1 MDSTDS
7 TPQTSGFSPL
17 YELLLGPTPF
27 VAPKP
32 PWQFDK
38 CSGRTKS
45 FLRCNSHTSG
55 KNEVTASSL
64 YMQLCQEE
72 LSPESEQC
80 LGLLEKL
87 IGISHCRHHRID
99 AVAALEKW
107 KKTNSTP
114 LPADKAPAVNDVQA
128 MDDDKPPSLCVITQV
143 ADTVLSKSDTADDT
157 ASKVMVTAHVHVEEI
172 ADDISTTTI
181 SVSSEED
188 TPEKE
193 QTTEKHFDTASTPD
207 GSEKINGLG
216 WASLQRKG
224 SIRDNSPIFTEMHAA
239 LSPMQQEYG
248 ILYVL
253 EHDTQEGLFKIGWTR
268 MTAEKRL
275 NQANNCFKHN
285 STPIYETRDGP
296 FFAALKAEKLTQLA
310 LRQHNIRISVCEKC
324 GGGHKEW
331 FKASRDSVL
340 ETVQAMETFVK
351 LPAYELVDGQWK
363 LSGPAYDNVVK
374 VSCSFSPKRLMGLM
388 GSLSPDLQPIAEAPP
403 SLPIRPKPEAVAHGT
418 DAIDSQGSQELSQV
432 SEVADSSVMAR
443 DSDAAASRRRAMRS
457 AVKGY
462 IKEEAK
468 RALDNGVTWY
478 KSRSSSQGLG
488 PEEKEGNRGAPEQ
501 DDSRDIKA
509 QEALLGVL
517 WTLLPENDRP
527 KAGDGNSTE
536 PRSRLS
542 ASAGIQY
549 LMSTWKWGRAMW
561 T

>member
-1 MDSTDS
+1 
-7 TPQTSGFSPL
+7 
-17 YELLLGPTPF
+17 
-27 VAPKP
+27 
-32 PWQFDK
+32 
-38 CSGRTKS
+38 
-45 FLRCNSHTSG
+45 
-55 KNEVTASSL
+55 
-64 YMQLCQEE
+64 MQLCQEE

-80 LGLLEKL
+80 LGLLEEL
-87 IGISHCRHHRID
+87 IGISHCGHHRKYAI
-99 AVAALEKW
+99 AALEKW
-107 KKTNSTP
+107 KTTNSTS
-114 LPADKAPAVNDVQA
+114 LPADQAPVFNDAQA
-128 MDDDKPPSLCVITQV
+128 MDGDKHPSFCVITQV
-143 ADTVLSKSDTADDT
+143 ADTVLRKPDTADDT

-172 ADDISTTTI
+172 ADDISTTTV

-193 QTTEKHFDTASTPD
+193 QTTEKHFNTASTPD

-224 SIRDNSPIFTEMHAA
+224 SVRDNSPIFTEMHAA

-310 LRQHNIRISVCEKC
+310 LRRHNIRISVCEKC

-340 ETVQAMETFVK
+340 ETVQAMERFVK
-351 LPAYELVDGQWK
+351 LPAYELVDGLWK
-363 LSGPAYDNVVK
+363 LSGPVYDNVVK
-374 VSCSFSPKRLMGLM
+374 ASCSFSPERLMGLM
-388 GSLSPDLQPIAEAPP
+388 GSLSPGLQPIAETPP
-403 SLPIRPKPEAVAHGT
+403 SLPIRSKPEAVAHGT
-418 DAIDSQGSQELSQV
+418 DAIESQDSQELSQV
-432 SEVADSSVMAR
+432 SEVADSSLVAR
-443 DSDAAASRRRAMRS
+443 DGNDAASRRRAMRS
-457 AVKGY
+457 VMKGY

-478 KSRSSSQGLG
+478 KSRRSSQGLDSEG
-488 PEEKEGNRGAPEQ
+488 KEGDFKASGQ
-501 DDSRDIKA
+501 DDSSVIKA
-509 QEALLGVL
+509 QEALFGVL

-527 KAGDGNSTE
+527 KAGDGNPAE
-536 PRSRLS
+536 PRNRLS
-542 ASAGIQY
+542 ASAGVQY

-561 T
+561 N